1 MTFLLWGTQHPP
13 IKILSGEISP
23 VLFNFL
29 RYFFAG
35 LALVPFV
42 LNERVKIKKEDL
54 LGLSFLGFM
63 GIFIFGIIN
72 LVGVRLSTATNNAIL
87 LNSWPLLV
95 VFIAPILIREKV
107 TKKAVFGTFIG
118 LLGVVAVVTNG
129 ASMGDVVKTEYF
141 MGNLLILLSGVCL
154 AFYSMLG
161 KKYVK
166 KYGGLNVTF
175 AAILVGTMMLFVLSL
190 LSGDIFSLGKI
201 SLSSF
206 LLLLWIAVPTTALTY
221 VVWFKS
227 IDRIGLVKT
236 SSFFFIIPI
245 SGVVSSSVFLGELI
259 TKYTLIGIALILLG
273 VYVVQKKSR

>member
-1 MTFLLWGTQHPP
+1 
-13 IKILSGEISP
+13 
-23 VLFNFL
+23 
-29 RYFFAG
+29 
-35 LALVPFV
+35 
-42 LNERVKIKKEDL
+42 
-54 LGLSFLGFM
+54 
-63 GIFIFGIIN
+63 
-72 LVGVRLSTATNNAIL
+72 LSTATNNAIL